1 MKSLILFFIALS
13 FCKLSAEANQ
23 SEIQSS
29 ESEVSIDNV
38 TYEYKVFNEADN
50 RIDCTGTINFTINIP
65 TGCQRL
71 LLVRTREH
79 TVDSDRLSFSIKTQL
94 PIVDDS
100 SAMSV
105 SLPDMSWG
113 TYFRIF
119 AYFENDRYIYS
130 PTYCTNSYIEE
141 NDLKIILGQAS
152 IDNTIAEP
160 IDISIDNGCLYI
172 GITEPVE
179 LTISNLNG
187 YIIFN
192 GTISQ
197 STSIPIK
204 MEFHQMLIIR
214 CKNNKST
221 IIRKFIVK

>member
-23 SEIQSS
+23 SKIQSY

-38 TYEYKVFNEADN
+38 TYEYKVFNETDN
-50 RIDCTGTINFTINIP
+50 RINCTGTINFTINIP

-71 LLVRTREH
+71 LLVRTRGH

-100 SAMSV
+100 STMSV

-152 IDNTIAEP
+152 VYSPAAEEVNFSVSNKNLSVDTSSTIDVTIV
-160 IDISIDNGCLYI
+160 D
-172 GITEPVE
+172 
-179 LTISNLNG
+179 LNG
-187 YIIFN
+187 NLLYTGIVSQPTEISLERATSSVIIVRYCVN
-192 GTISQ
+192 CTAI
-197 STSIPIK
+197 TK
-204 MEFHQMLIIR
+204 
-214 CKNNKST
+214 
-221 IIRKFIVK
+221 KFIIK

>member
-1 MKSLILFFIALS
+1 MKSVILCFIALS

-23 SEIQSS
+23 SAIPSS

-119 AYFENDRYIYS
+119 AYFENERYFNLYGVRKEDMS
-130 PTYCTNSYIEE
+130 NY
-141 NDLKIILGQAS
+141 DFVL
-152 IDNTIAEP
+152 NTTKLTP
-160 IDISIDNGCLYI
+160 IQVKD
-172 GITEPVE
+172 
-179 LTISNLNG
+179 
-187 YIIFN
+187 
-192 GTISQ
+192 
-197 STSIPIK
+197 
-204 MEFHQMLIIR
+204 
-214 CKNNKST
+214 T
-221 IIRKFIVK
+221 IIQEYKKWKNK